1 MKETNR
7 LYINY
12 EELNTSGP
20 RNRLKENPYSQ
31 QPIDGPEPVGDSTG
45 PSSSWAKTQLSALLW
60 LHHIRTTQANK

>member
-12 EELNTSGP
+12 EELNTSGV

-45 PSSSWAKTQLSALLW
+45 PGQDAAERSTLAAR
-60 LHHIRTTQANK
+60 H